1 MDTTMNVEQQRAEAT
16 QKKEAEK
23 VNAKDDP
30 TGVSPVNTAQEKEK
44 IQDANRRMADSIAR
58 MKEAFGTVPISV
70 DDQRPDMTGVGDLQ
84 SDKAA
89 DLAYY
94 AANLDKFTGMKK
106 EDMSHDQ
113 QQFLETMQTTLKA
126 LYCNGNSP
134 WIQKDVLESAQQN
147 ALAIA
152 QDIDPPKPGEK
163 VDPLLV
169 ESLTQKLVG
178 VLTRNV
184 SNGIRLNTDFG
195 TDLFHRQTSENGD
208 RTEGFTADTNSN
220 VMNQTVAGHRMLQEV
235 LDIMGPVLT
244 SVGRRQNEE
253 LLAKKQ
259 NIALATQQVASR
271 LVPEMNMQ
279 KTAREEK
286 AKQDLV
292 KQTQNAQ
299 FRIALAAFKNK
310 N

>member
-1 MDTTMNVEQQRAEAT
+1 MDTTTNVERQRAEAA
-16 QKKEAEK
+16 QKQEAKK

-30 TGVSPVNTAQEKEK
+30 TGATPVDMAQEKEK
-44 IQDANRRMADSIAR
+44 MQDANRRMADSIAR
-58 MKEAFGTVPISV
+58 MKEAFGTVPVSV
-70 DDQRPDMTGVGDLQ
+70 DGQRPDMTGVSDLQ
-84 SDKAA
+84 SSKAA

-94 AANLDKFTGMKK
+94 AAHLDEYTGMKK
-106 EDMSHDQ
+106 EDMTSDQ

-126 LYCNGNSP
+126 LYCNGNNP

-147 ALAIA
+147 AIAIA

-208 RTEGFTADTNSN
+208 RTEGFTADTDSN
-220 VMNQTVAGHRMLQEV
+220 VLNQNVAGKRV
-235 LDIMGPVLT
+235 LKEILDVMSPVLT

-271 LVPEMNMQ
+271 LAPEAAMQ
-279 KTAREEK
+279 KTARTEK
-286 AKQDLV
+286 AIQDAQKQR
-292 KQTQNAQ
+292 QNAQ
-299 FRIALAAFKNK
+299 FRIALLAMKNK
-310 N
+310 